1 MKASLHYGAAL
12 LMAGALLGCSSSEEG
27 TSASFNV
34 SIYPSKD
41 LAKTF
46 GHYPTFEADV
56 LGARQE
62 EVIRLSKYSPEK
74 YFESGSSL
82 RQYFD
87 PVTYRFSDDNL
98 RKVTFRSGTP
108 EYKKLM
114 GRSPE
119 YLVVMVNLPL
129 MGDPDSG
136 ADKKDDDKKSDDKLD
151 PRKFIY
157 KIPTGFFDDNPDL
170 YLKIAGA
177 GIVRT
182 TEADAEDDLPE
193 APETAR
199 EPRSFE
205 FRCVPG
211 KSGKTPKPG
220 DPFGNMECREIVP
233 GSEPPDRP

>member
-1 MKASLHYGAAL
+1 MKACTHYGAVL
-12 LMAGALLGCSSSEEG
+12 LLAGSLLGCSSEQG
-27 TSASFNV
+27 TSASFDV

-41 LAKTF
+41 LAKTY
-46 GHYPTFEADV
+46 GHYPTFETDV

-87 PVTYRFSDDNL
+87 PVTYRFSDRNL
-98 RKVTFRSGTP
+98 RKRTFRAGTP

-119 YLVVMVNLPL
+119 YLVVLVNLPL
-129 MGDPDSG
+129 MGDQDSE
-136 ADKKDDDKKSDDKLD
+136 DEKQSDDKLD
-151 PRKFIY
+151 PRKFVY

-182 TEADAEDDLPE
+182 TEEDAENDLPE
-193 APETAR
+193 APETAK
-199 EPRSFE
+199 EPRSME
-205 FRCVPG
+205 LRCVPG
-211 KSGKTPKPG
+211 KTGKPPKPG
-220 DPFGNMECREIVP
+220 DPLGNMECREVVP
-233 GSEPPDRP
+233 GTEPPDRP